1 MTKDELKQ
9 YWLDTSE
16 NDYRTMNNLFRS
28 GDYSWSLFIGHLV
41 IEKLLKALYVLKV
54 DTNPPKTHDLIRIA
68 EKIGVEITDEL
79 EDKLDIITTF
89 NLNARYPD
97 YKLNFYKKCD
107 SKFTASNISIIEEVR
122 RWLISLIE
130 MK

>member
-28 GDYSWSLFIGHLV
+28 GDYSWSLFIGHLA